1 MELIKIDFGKTTLHF
16 MDTQQMQTPLSS
28 DIRIRSRKATSFD
41 CSSFLRRG
49 MDISMLQISDQFRPI
64 PVSLIF

>member
-1 MELIKIDFGKTTLHF
+1 VELIKIEFGKTTLHF

-41 CSSFLRRG
+41 CSNFLRRG
-49 MDISMLQISDQFRPI
+49 IDISMLQMSNRVGPI
-64 PVSLIF
+64 PVSLIS

>member
-1 MELIKIDFGKTTLHF
+1 
-16 MDTQQMQTPLSS
+16 MQTPLSS